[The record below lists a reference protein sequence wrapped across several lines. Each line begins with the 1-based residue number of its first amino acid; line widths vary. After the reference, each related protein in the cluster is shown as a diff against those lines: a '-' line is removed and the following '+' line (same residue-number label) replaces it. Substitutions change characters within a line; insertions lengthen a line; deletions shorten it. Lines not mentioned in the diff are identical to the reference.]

1 MKFDRYLQEAG
12 LVYKQIFRNA
22 IFDIR
27 ETEFYEY
34 EFSSFQATETN
45 HRDISLLLFM

>member
-34 EFSSFQATETN
+34 EYFPSTETN
-45 HRDISLLLFM
+45 HRDISLFLFM